1 MPIETEL
8 LHKMQQLIFLSL
20 CYTPKKYGQISKKAK
35 GKQAKQ
41 KVRAIKSKV
50 KGLGQAF
57 FPKGLRVSRGR
68 SHLVATAAVVNYV
81 YLRNPFADCIND

>member
-20 CYTPKKYGQISKKAK
+20 CYTPKKYGQIST
-35 GKQAKQ
+35 
-41 KVRAIKSKV
+41 KV
-50 KGLGQAF
+50 KSLGQAF

-68 SHLVATAAVVNYV
+68 SHLVAAAAVVNYV